1 MSVMALID
9 TNVILD
15 VLCDRVPFADD
26 SERVLNLCETDAVDG
41 CLSVLSVPNLVYI
54 MRKELDPES
63 VEGVVRTLGATLAV
77 IDLKASDI
85 EEAAGLRW
93 RDFEDALQFVTAKRI
108 KADCVVTRN
117 VKDFADE
124 EMAVMAPRDFLAS
137 ISDELR

>member
-15 VLCDRVPFADD
+15 VLCDRAPFADD

-77 IDLKASDI
+77 IDLNAV
-85 EEAAGLRW
+85 EGLRGCSAV
-93 RDFEDALQFVTAKRI
+93 RDGEANQGG
-108 KADCVVTRN
+108 
-117 VKDFADE
+117 
-124 EMAVMAPRDFLAS
+124 
-137 ISDELR
+137 LRRHQEREGLR